1 MNIEDTLRISDLEV
15 HTVRKAIKNIHLA
28 VYPPNGKVR
37 VAAPLGTSDDAIRA
51 LVASKLSWIK
61 KQKARFEMQERQTKR
76 EYVSG
81 ETHYLMGNK
90 YLLHVIASEG
100 QARVEVRAKK
110 YIDLY
115 IKPGA
120 SVAQKEKVMEEFY
133 RAELKKQVPLVVDK
147 WQKITGLT
155 VNEFRIKRMKT
166 KWGTCN
172 QKNRRIWINLE
183 LAKKPP
189 HCLDYIVLHEMTHL
203 VEKKHTKK
211 FRKLLD
217 SAMPQWL
224 QIKEELNRVMLG
236 YTNWK

>member
-1 MNIEDTLRISDLEV
+1 MRISDLEV
-15 HTVRKAIKNIHLA
+15 HTVRKDIKNIHLA

-37 VAAPLGTSDDAIRA
+37 VAAPFGTSDDAIRA
-51 LVASKLSWIK
+51 LVASKLNWIK
-61 KQKARFEMQERQTKR
+61 KQKARFEIQERQTKR

-120 SVAQKEKVMEEFY
+120 SVARKEKVMEDFY
-133 RAELKKQVPLVVDK
+133 RTELKKQVPLVVDK
-147 WQKITGLT
+147 WQKITGLK
-155 VNEFRIKRMKT
+155 VNEFRIKKMKT

-172 QKNRRIWINLE
+172 QKSRRIWINLE

-211 FRKLLD
+211 FRELLD